1 MPERRPLN
9 LPSCAVLVGLAVSLG
24 ACDVAIDSGTEI
36 YTAREEKRFAV
47 TGRPELT
54 LGTFDGSIEIRA
66 WDRPEVVVEVE
77 KRAGDKALADA
88 ILVKAERSG
97 DRITVEVPKPPAT
110 QSRTGLHVG
119 SGSAFFGRLGSSA
132 RITVSVPRDCD
143 VIART
148 RDGSIT
154 IERVAGRLDLQTGDG
169 SIKGRE
175 LSGTLKVRTEDG
187 TLDFRDVRGQAD
199 LETGDGGIV
208 IGGVL
213 SAVRAQTD
221 DGPVTVRAEP
231 GSAVTE
237 AWTIRTGD
245 GSVSIDVPETL
256 GADLDA
262 RTSDGR
268 VRVDGLSVAGT
279 VEAERDR
286 LRGRLGAGGLAMTIR
301 SGSGTITLRRI

>member
-1 MPERRPLN
+1 MSSQDPRR
-9 LPSCAVLVGLAVSLG
+9 
-24 ACDVAIDSGTEI
+24 IDHHR
-36 YTAREEKRFAV
+36 AR
-47 TGRPELT
+47 
-54 LGTFDGSIEIRA
+54 
-66 WDRPEVVVEVE
+66 
-77 KRAGDKALADA
+77 
-88 ILVKAERSG
+88 
-97 DRITVEVPKPPAT
+97 
-110 QSRTGLHVG
+110 
-119 SGSAFFGRLGSSA
+119 
-132 RITVSVPRDCD
+132 
-143 VIART
+143 
-148 RDGSIT
+148 
-154 IERVAGRLDLQTGDG
+154 AGRLDLQTGDG

-208 IGGVL
+208 ISGVL

-231 GSAVTE
+231 GSVVTE

-279 VEAERDR
+279 VEASATASA
-286 LRGRLGAGGLAMTIR
+286 AGSAPAAWR
-301 SGSGTITLRRI
+301 